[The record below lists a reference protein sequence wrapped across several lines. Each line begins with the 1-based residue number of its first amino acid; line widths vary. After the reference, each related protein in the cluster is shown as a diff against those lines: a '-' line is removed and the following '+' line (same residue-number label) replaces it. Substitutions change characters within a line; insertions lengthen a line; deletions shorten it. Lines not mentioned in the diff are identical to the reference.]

1 MATENSNSVTEINAI
16 GQRGF
21 LIRGVGD
28 DIWFRVYD
36 HKGSGE
42 FVDYEITHH
51 DCEIVI
57 IDPSAA
63 LISNSAGDFLDYTA
77 ESMTIVK

>member
-1 MATENSNSVTEINAI
+1 MATENSGNMTQTLAI

-21 LIRGVGD
+21 LIRGLGD
-28 DIWFRVYD
+28 EIWFRVYHPD
-36 HKGSGE
+36 RS
-42 FVDYEITHH
+42 FTDYDITHH

-63 LISNSAGDFLDYTA
+63 LIKNDAGEFLDYTA
-77 ESMTIVK
+77 ESLQIK